1 MHREKRL
8 GLAMGLLIVAIVG
21 AFFFRLKPTSH
32 DQLPPLAQ
40 QEKIDEI
47 IEQMPAGPYL
57 AGLEEDNSPIPQS
70 ESQHRF
76 SQKRP
81 LWNMPES
88 TNKQQLANNTSKT
101 KPSATT
107 TLSPIPQEQKRKTFS
122 VSQRRIIKPAKKNQT
137 GISSNS
143 IEEPVFDLPPIEVS
157 LKKEIF
163 KKPEPSHTEPSHTTF
178 KARPYRVKA
187 GDTLS
192 SLAEKYLGDKNR
204 YQEIYRAN
212 KSKLRSAD
220 DLRVGMLIRMP
231 FVPRLV
237 LQKKAGSVSKIR
249 DVFDDAPKPLKKDY
263 HLSVETKEEQKKN
276 APLRQWP
283 FTNRK

>member
-40 QEKIDEI
+40 QGSIDEI

-57 AGLEEDNSPIPQS
+57 SGLEEDNSPIPQS

-76 SQKRP
+76 SQKQP

-88 TNKQQLANNTSKT
+88 TSKQQLANNTNKT
-101 KPSATT
+101 EHSATT
-107 TLSPIPQEQKRKTFS
+107 TLSPVPQEQKRNTFS
-122 VSQRRIIKPAKKNQT
+122 VSHKRIIKAAKKNQT
-137 GISSNS
+137 GTSPNS
-143 IEEPVFDLPPIEVS
+143 IEEPAFNLPPIDVS
-157 LKKEIF
+157 FKKEMF
-163 KKPEPSHTEPSHTTF
+163 KEDEPSHTTF

-231 FVPRLV
+231 FVPRLA
-237 LQKKAGSVSKIR
+237 LQKKAGAVPEIR
-249 DVFDDAPKPLKKDY
+249 DVFNDTPKPLKKDY

-276 APLRQWP
+276 TPLRQWP
-283 FTNRK
+283 FTNQK